1 MVTAAARRSFYAEF
15 RYDMNGKVVANV
27 DTQADRIDI
36 PAEALG
42 RGVFVV
48 VAQNVKGQ
56 KMNVK
61 VIL

>member
-1 MVTAAARRSFYAEF
+1 
-15 RYDMNGKVVANV
+15 MNGKVVTNV